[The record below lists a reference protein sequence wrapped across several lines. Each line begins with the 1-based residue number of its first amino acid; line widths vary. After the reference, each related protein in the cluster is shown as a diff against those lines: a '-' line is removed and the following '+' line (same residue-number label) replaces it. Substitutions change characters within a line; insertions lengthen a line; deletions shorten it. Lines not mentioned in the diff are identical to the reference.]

1 MFGVGGQE
9 LVIIGLLLLVVF
21 GPARVGQMAR
31 EVGRFAYG
39 ARSSIQEFKDELT
52 AADPP
57 DRESPESEKVRR
69 LRLGKKP
76 TEKPVNK
83 EEAQGIAEEAEEG

>member
-1 MFGVGGQE
+1 VFGVGGQE
-9 LVIIGLLLLVVF
+9 LVIIGLLLLIVF
-21 GPARVGQMAR
+21 GPARIGQMAR

-57 DRESPESEKVRR
+57 NLEPEKVRR
-69 LRLGKKP
+69 LRQGKKPTKKP

-83 EEAQGIAEEAEEG
+83 EEPQRIAEEG